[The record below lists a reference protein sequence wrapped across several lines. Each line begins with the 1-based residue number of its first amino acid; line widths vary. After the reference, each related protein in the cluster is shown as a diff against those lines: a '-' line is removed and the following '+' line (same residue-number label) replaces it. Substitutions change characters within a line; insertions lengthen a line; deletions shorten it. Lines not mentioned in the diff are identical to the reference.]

1 MIFNETGDDPC
12 SFHFSVVNQRQE
24 RASRSPI
31 REDAQLE
38 DHELRASRAA
48 QPARFPKAE
57 GIFS

>member
-12 SFHFSVVNQRQE
+12 SFHFSVVSQRQE

-38 DHELRASRAA
+38 DHELRASPRGAA
-48 QPARFPKAE
+48 SPVPKAE